1 MRFCVNV
8 SILFKEVPF
17 LERFARAAEAGFSAA
32 EFWWPSGED
41 LDEVE
46 GAVKGA
52 GVEVALFNFD
62 AGDMPGGDRGLL
74 SDPKRVEQF
83 RSNVPVA
90 LELARSLD
98 CRRLNALVGHR
109 MEDASRDEQLELARE
124 NVAWAAGEAAEQG
137 AEVMIEAVNTFENG
151 PYLLYTTEEAA
162 AFVQS
167 VGRPNVR
174 LQYDFYHMQRMEGNL
189 VANLRKHIGSIGHV
203 QVADSPGRGEPGTGE
218 INYPYVL
225 AQLEELGSAERE
237 DRREP
242 RVDSEGPAR
251 RRRGRR
257 GPRALG
263 GEMAEKIGFVGLG
276 IMGKPMARNLM
287 ESGYELIV
295 HNRSQGPVDE
305 LVREGAE
312 AAGSPSEIARESDV
326 IVTMLPDSP
335 DVQRVVAGEGGVL
348 AGIKEGSLL
357 IDMSTISPVVTE
369 ELAAGVKERGASML
383 DAPVSGG
390 DVGAIEGTLSIMV
403 GGGKGDFERAE
414 PLFDVM
420 GKTVTHVGTTG
431 AGQVTKAAN
440 QIVVALTIEAVSE
453 ALVLGS
459 KGGVEPEK
467 ILDVLSGGLAGNK
480 VMEVKREKFLSH
492 TFDPGFRSELHHKDL
507 GIALAAAREYGV
519 ALPVTAI
526 VDQMLL
532 AMGKKGWGGEDH
544 SALLRVIEDLSQH
557 EIG

>member
-1 MRFCVNV
+1 
-8 SILFKEVPF
+8 
-17 LERFARAAEAGFSAA
+17 
-32 EFWWPSGED
+32 
-41 LDEVE
+41 
-46 GAVKGA
+46 
-52 GVEVALFNFD
+52 
-62 AGDMPGGDRGLL
+62 
-74 SDPKRVEQF
+74 
-83 RSNVPVA
+83 
-90 LELARSLD
+90 
-98 CRRLNALVGHR
+98 
-109 MEDASRDEQLELARE
+109 
-124 NVAWAAGEAAEQG
+124 
-137 AEVMIEAVNTFENG
+137 
-151 PYLLYTTEEAA
+151 
-162 AFVQS
+162 
-167 VGRPNVR
+167 
-174 LQYDFYHMQRMEGNL
+174 
-189 VANLRKHIGSIGHV
+189 
-203 QVADSPGRGEPGTGE
+203 
-218 INYPYVL
+218 
-225 AQLEELGSAERE
+225 
-237 DRREP
+237 
-242 RVDSEGPAR
+242 
-251 RRRGRR
+251 
-257 GPRALG
+257 
-263 GEMAEKIGFVGLG
+263 
-276 IMGKPMARNLM
+276 
-287 ESGYELIV
+287 
-295 HNRSQGPVDE
+295 
-305 LVREGAE
+305 
-312 AAGSPSEIARESDV
+312 
-326 IVTMLPDSP
+326 
-335 DVQRVVAGEGGVL
+335 
-348 AGIKEGSLL
+348 
-357 IDMSTISPVVTE
+357 VVTE